1 MSQFQILPGSTKEL
15 VFLFTENVILQGTLL
30 NSIICINAEERPTF
44 LRIHL
49 ILIIILLKKKRDCRE
64 RGESSLVIK

>member
-30 NSIICINAEERPTF
+30 NSIICINAEEHPTF

>member
-15 VFLFTENVILQGTLL
+15 VFLFTENVIPQGTLL

-49 ILIIILLKKKRDCRE
+49 ILITILLKKKCDCRE